1 MIQFNGHSVGLLV
14 AGSRLYARR
23 VSFEA
28 GRYRL
33 GPENATL
40 AVRTERAGAAAKAGH
55 DLLIHVTV
63 WEGTLVVADDPGGT
77 TMELTADAT
86 SLRVIE
92 GTGGIQALG
101 DEDVAS
107 IHQTIDD
114 EVLRRQDIS
123 FRSTS
128 VQAAGDTLRAQG
140 DLTIVG
146 NTQPVEFD
154 LVKGDTGELRGNAVV
169 RQTAFGM
176 KPYSAL
182 FGALKVKDEVQVVLE
197 GHLEAQSR

>member
-1 MIQFNGHSVGLLV
+1 
-14 AGSRLYARR
+14 
-23 VSFEA
+23 VSFQA

-33 GPENATL
+33 GPDNATL

-55 DLLIHVTV
+55 DLLIHVTA
-63 WEGTLVVADDPGGT
+63 WEATLVVPDDDLGGA
-77 TMELTADAT
+77 TMELTADPT
-86 SLRVIE
+86 SLRVKE

-101 DEDVAS
+101 DADVAS

-114 EVLRRQDIS
+114 EVLRRQGIG

-128 VQAAGDTLRAQG
+128 VQADGETLRVQG

-154 LVKGDTGELRGNAVV
+154 LVSGDAGELRGSAVV
-169 RQTAFGM
+169 TQTAFGM

-197 GHLEAQSR
+197 GHLDAQSR

>member
-14 AGSRLYARR
+14 TGSRLYARR
-23 VSFEA
+23 VSFQA

-33 GPENATL
+33 GPGNATL

-55 DLLIHVTV
+55 DLLIHVTA
-63 WEGTLVVADDPGGT
+63 WEATLVVPDDPGGT
-77 TMELTADAT
+77 TMELTADPT
-86 SLRVIE
+86 SLRVKE

-114 EVLRRQDIS
+114 EVLRRQGIS

-128 VQAAGDTLRAQG
+128 VRADGDTLRAQG

-146 NTQPVEFD
+146 TTQPVEFD
-154 LVKGDTGELRGNAVV
+154 LVSGDAGELSGSAVV
-169 RQTAFGM
+169 TQTAFGM

-182 FGALKVKDEVQVVLE
+182 FGALKVKDQVQVVLE
-197 GHLEAQSR
+197 GHLDAQSR

>member
-1 MIQFNGHSVGLLV
+1 M
-14 AGSRLYARR
+14 
-23 VSFEA
+23 SFQA

-33 GPENATL
+33 GPDNATL

-55 DLLIHVTV
+55 DLLIHVTA
-63 WEGTLVVADDPGGT
+63 WEATLVVADDPGGT
-77 TMELTADAT
+77 SMELTADAT
-86 SLRVIE
+86 SLRVQE
-92 GTGGIQALG
+92 GTGGMQALG

-123 FRSTS
+123 FRSTG
-128 VQAAGDTLRAQG
+128 VQVDGDTLRARG

-154 LVKGDTGELRGNAVV
+154 LVSGDGGELSGRAVV
-169 RQTAFGM
+169 IQTAFGM

-182 FGALKVKDEVQVVLE
+182 FGALKVKDEVEVVLD
-197 GHLEAQSR
+197 GHLDPQPR

>member
-1 MIQFNGHSVGLLV
+1 MIQFNGHSAGLLC
-14 AGSRLYARR
+14 AGSRLYARC
-23 VSFEA
+23 VSFQA
-28 GRYRL
+28 GRYRF
-33 GPENATL
+33 GPDNATL

-55 DLLIHVTV
+55 DLVIHVTA
-63 WEGTLVVADDPGGT
+63 WEATLVIGDDPAGT

-86 SLRVIE
+86 SLRVQE
-92 GTGGIQALG
+92 GTGGMKALG
-101 DEDVAS
+101 DDDVAS

-114 EVLRRQDIS
+114 EVLRRQDIG

-128 VQAAGDTLRAQG
+128 VQADGDTLRAQG

-146 NTQPVEFD
+146 NTQPVAFD
-154 LVKGDTGELRGNAVV
+154 LVRGDGGELSGTAVV
-169 RQTAFGM
+169 TQTAFGM

>member
-1 MIQFNGHSVGLLV
+1 
-14 AGSRLYARR
+14 
-23 VSFEA
+23 VSFQA

-33 GPENATL
+33 GPDNATL

-55 DLLIHVTV
+55 DLLIHVTA
-63 WEGTLVVADDPGGT
+63 WEATLVVPDDPGGT
-77 TMELTADAT
+77 TMELTADPT
-86 SLRVIE
+86 SLRVKE

-114 EVLRRQDIS
+114 EVLRRQGIS

-128 VQAAGDTLRAQG
+128 VRADGDTLRAQG

-146 NTQPVEFD
+146 TTQPVEFD
-154 LVKGDTGELRGNAVV
+154 LVSGDAGELSGSAVV
-169 RQTAFGM
+169 TQTAFGM

-182 FGALKVKDEVQVVLE
+182 FGALKVKDEVRVVLD
-197 GHLEAQSR
+197 GHPEPQSR

>member
-1 MIQFNGHSVGLLV
+1 LV
-14 AGSRLYARR
+14 SLSHGRGYARR
-23 VSFEA
+23 VSFQA

-63 WEGTLVVADDPGGT
+63 WEATLVVADDPSGT

-92 GTGGIQALG
+92 GSGGIQALG

-114 EVLRRQDIS
+114 EVLRRQDIG

-128 VQAAGDTLRAQG
+128 VQADGDTLRAQG
-140 DLTIVG
+140 ELTIVG

-154 LVKGDTGELRGNAVV
+154 LVSGDAGALRGSAVV
-169 RQTAFGM
+169 TQTAFGV

-197 GHLEAQSR
+197 GHLDAQSR

>member
-1 MIQFNGHSVGLLV
+1 
-14 AGSRLYARR
+14 
-23 VSFEA
+23 VSFQA

-63 WEGTLVVADDPGGT
+63 WEATLVVADDPRGT

-92 GTGGIQALG
+92 GSGGIQALG

-114 EVLRRQDIS
+114 EVLKRQDIG

-128 VQAAGDTLRAQG
+128 VQADGDTLRAQG
-140 DLTIVG
+140 DLTIAG

-154 LVKGDTGELRGNAVV
+154 LVSGDAGDLRGSAVV
-169 RQTAFGM
+169 TQTAFGM

-197 GHLEAQSR
+197 GHLDAQSR

>member
-1 MIQFNGHSVGLLV
+1 
-14 AGSRLYARR
+14 
-23 VSFEA
+23 VSFQA

-33 GPENATL
+33 GPDNATL

-55 DLLIHVTV
+55 DLLIHVTA
-63 WEGTLVVADDPGGT
+63 WEATLVVADDT
-77 TMELTADAT
+77 DASSMELTADAT
-86 SLRVIE
+86 SLRVQE

-114 EVLRRQDIS
+114 EILKRQEIS
-123 FRSTS
+123 FRSTG
-128 VQAAGDTLRAQG
+128 VKADGETLRARG

-146 NTQPVEFD
+146 NTQPIEFE
-154 LVKGDTGELRGNAVV
+154 LVSGDGGELSGSAVV
-169 RQTAFGM
+169 TQTAFGM

-182 FGALKVKDEVQVVLE
+182 FGALKVKDEVEVVLD
-197 GHLEAQSR
+197 GHPEPQSR